1 MAVNGAH
8 SQTQVRVDGVGRAG
22 AKSNILGAL
31 GAAAATYGLF
41 CCFFVLFSQVLME
54 GDPALLVLH
63 VGAACSLLLFWM
75 KVRWG
80 AGRYDSFGAAL
91 VLMSAIFRFHAAL
104 DAAFY
109 GARINE
115 IPPTVPLPDDI
126 VLLLLKSESL
136 SFFGVLLVAVAWRTA
151 VGQQVGHLSFLH
163 SYRNVG
169 RQLPIMV
176 YASAIIVEILKRL
189 AGADFGAL
197 SLISSMTYSFGV
209 VSIFFICAM
218 QQRRSSRI
226 FLALCLALP
235 MTAFAMGSGMK
246 SEMFFPVVPAGLLFW
261 FGFRSFVVRAF
272 VLGIAFVL
280 LAYSQLYVQYVREST
295 WATAGQTSVGDL
307 ISGFQPHI
315 GDAALLDGTNAIS
328 ARINMTTTRI
338 ITVAIAEVRGF
349 EPVDIFGPIP
359 GSLIPR
365 VFWPSKPVLQPGAQH
380 TFRVRDIDAP
390 AYEATTATAAGF
402 FSELYLGGGYLGWL
416 LGAIAYGYLMA
427 RLQLFALKRLVGFG
441 HLSLSFVAAY
451 STLRFE
457 ELHVAYAYT
466 SLPFIGA
473 FLFLLVKTA
482 GVFKVKS
489 ARYGQGPA

>member
-8 SQTQVRVDGVGRAG
+8 SQAQVRIDGVGRDG

-41 CCFFVLFSQVLME
+41 GGLFLLFSQVLME
-54 GDPALLVLH
+54 GEPALLILN
-63 VGAACSLLLFWM
+63 VGAACSLLLFWRQ
-75 KVRWG
+75 VRWG

-91 VLMSAIFRFHAAL
+91 LLTSAIFRFHAAL

-115 IPPTVPLPDDI
+115 IPPTVPLPDDV

-136 SFFGVLLVAVAWRTA
+136 SFFGVLLVAAAWRKA
-151 VGQQVGHLSFLH
+151 VGQQVGHLSFLN

-169 RQLPIMV
+169 RQLPIMM
-176 YASAIIVEILKRL
+176 YASAIIVELLQRL

-218 QQRRSSRI
+218 QKRRSARI
-226 FLALCLALP
+226 LLAFCLALP
-235 MTAFAMGSGMK
+235 MTALAMGSGMK
-246 SEMFFPVVPAGLLFW
+246 SEMFFPLVPAGLLFW
-261 FGFRSFVVRAF
+261 FGFRSFVLRAF

-295 WATAGQTSVGDL
+295 WASGVQTSVGEL
-307 ISGFQPHI
+307 IRGFQRHI
-315 GDAALLDGTNAIS
+315 GDTNLLDGMNSIS

-338 ITVAIAEVRGF
+338 ITVAIAEARGF

-365 VFWPSKPVLQPGAQH
+365 ILWPSKPVLQPGAQH

-390 AYEATTATAAGF
+390 ASEATTATATGF
-402 FSELYLGGGYLGWL
+402 FSELYLGGGYLGWF
-416 LGAIAYGYLMA
+416 LGAIAYGYLLA
-427 RLQLFALKRLVGFG
+427 HLQLFTLKRLVGFG
-441 HLSLSFVAAY
+441 HLALAFVAAY
-451 STLRFE
+451 WTLRFE
-457 ELHVAYAYT
+457 EMHVAYAYT
-466 SLPFIGA
+466 TLPFIGT
-473 FLFLLVKTA
+473 FLFLSVKAA
-482 GVFKVKS
+482 GAFKVKS